1 MKREKSESQN
11 MYANVIIDIS
21 HEKVDRTFQ
30 YRVPDR
36 LLGIVAEGMPVKIPF
51 GRGDTLRTGYII
63 ELTKEPN
70 WAPDKIKEIIDV
82 EQGLISAGDISIRL
96 AAWMKR
102 QYGSTMI
109 AALKTVLPSSR
120 KQNRQ
125 VHKFISLRLPEREVR
140 DFYNECVRKNQKARE
155 RLLKEFLDNP
165 GDRIP
170 YEFVTGKLNVSA
182 QAIKALSDKGI
193 IKVESKEYY
202 RKPLAAT
209 SERYGKKVLSPEQQ
223 HIVDSVKKDYDE
235 GKRDTYLI
243 HGITGSGKTEVYI
256 ALIDDVIKRGKQA
269 IVLIPEIALT
279 YQTLM
284 RFYRHFGDRVSVM
297 NSTLSPGEKYDQ
309 MERARNGDIDII
321 IGPRSALFTPFPNT
335 GIIIIDEEH
344 EATYKSET
352 MPKYHAREVAIQLS
366 KLLPDGAAVVL
377 GSATPSLEAYYK
389 AKTGKIKL
397 FELKKRLTGGTL
409 PEVEIADL
417 REELREG
424 NRSIFSRRLFEM
436 MDERLKR
443 DEQVMLFINRRGL
456 AGFISC
462 RSCGHVFK
470 CPHCDVSLSEHRGG
484 KLVCHYC
491 GYEESRPKI
500 CPKCGSKY
508 VSSFRAGTQ
517 QIEDEVKKYFPDAKV
532 LRMDADTTKTKG
544 SYEKILGAFANK
556 EANVLVGTQM
566 IVKGHDFPDVTLVG
580 ILAAD
585 MSLYASDY
593 RASERT
599 FQLLTQAAGRAGRG
613 EKRGNVVIQSYQPD
627 HYSIL
632 AAADQDY
639 KGFYEEEIA
648 YRDLLRYPP
657 VSHMMSVQIQGKN
670 ENEALAFATK
680 LRAVMEQQKLQ
691 NVVFIGPAS
700 ASIGK
705 INDIYRM
712 AIYVKAD
719 DMDVLIRLKDLVEKY
734 IKMLEDKGYIVFKNL
749 LFDRTKIDYVGASSD
764 TILLCFFDN
773 EPGDWLADEERFND
787 EEPLWFSENSHRIS
801 PVRKAEIAREILEN
815 ALQDSDL
822 DCAVK
827 PYVIETNANII
838 IQLILTNLTNNIT
851 KPTKTLLYYGTP
863 DSRNPDIVW

>member
-1 MKREKSESQN
+1 

-30 YRVPDR
+30 YRIPPR
-36 LLGIVAEGMPVKIPF
+36 LEGVCDIGMPVKVPF
-51 GRGDTLRTGYII
+51 GKGNTVRTAYII
-63 ELTKEPN
+63 EITDEPN
-70 WAPDKIKEIIDV
+70 WDPSKIKEIIDV
-82 EQGLISAGDISIRL
+82 EHGIVSAQDISIRL

-109 AALKTVLPSSR
+109 AALKTVLPASK

-125 VHKFISLRLPEREVR
+125 VHRFISLRLPEREVR
-140 DFYNECVRKNQKARE
+140 DYYNECVRKKQKARE
-155 RLLKEFLDNP
+155 RLLKEFLDDP
-165 GDRIP
+165 EGRIP
-170 YEFVTGKLNVSA
+170 YEFVTGKLNISS
-182 QAIKALSDKGI
+182 QAIKALSNQGV
-193 IKVESKEYY
+193 IKIESEEYY
-202 RKPLAAT
+202 RNPIAAE
-209 SERYGKKVLSPEQQ
+209 SSRYGKKVLSDEQQ
-223 HIVDSVKKDYDE
+223 HIVDTVKRDYDE

-256 ALIDDVIKRGKQA
+256 ALIDDVVKRGKQA

-297 NSTLSPGEKYDQ
+297 NSTLSPGEKFDQ
-309 MERARNGDIDII
+309 MERARTGDIDII

-352 MPKYHAREVAIQLS
+352 MPKYHAREVAIELS

-389 AKTGKIKL
+389 AKTGQYKL
-397 FELKKRLTGGTL
+397 FELNKRLTGGTL

-417 REELREG
+417 RTELREG
-424 NRSIFSRRLFEM
+424 NRSIFSRRLFELM
-436 MDERLKR
+436 EDRLNK
-443 DEQVMLFINRRGL
+443 DQQIMLFINRRGL

-462 RSCGHVFK
+462 RACGHVFK

-491 GYEESRPKI
+491 GYEEPRVKI

-508 VSSFRAGTQ
+508 VSSFRAGTE
-517 QIEDEVKKYFPDAKV
+517 QIEDEVKKYFPDARV

-544 SYEKILGAFANK
+544 SYEKILSSFANK
-556 EANVLVGTQM
+556 EADVLVGTQM

-613 EKRGNVVIQSYQPD
+613 DKKGNVVIQSYQPD

-632 AAADQDY
+632 AAAGQDY

-657 VSHMMSVQIQGKN
+657 ISHMMSVQIQSKDEQEG
-670 ENEALAFATK
+670 LAFATR
-680 LRAVMEQQKLQ
+680 LRAIMEQQKCPGA
-691 NVVFIGPAS
+691 VFIGPAS
-700 ASIGK
+700 AVIGK

-712 AIYVKAD
+712 AIYVKMD
-719 DMDVLIRLKDLVEKY
+719 DMDALIGLKDLVEKY
-734 IKMLEDKGYIVFKNL
+734 IRQLEDSGKLRYITVQ
-749 LFDRTKIDYVGASSD
+749 FD
-764 TILLCFFDN
+764 FD
-773 EPGDWLADEERFND
+773 
-787 EEPLWFSENSHRIS
+787 
-801 PVRKAEIAREILEN
+801 PVN
-815 ALQDSDL
+815 
-822 DCAVK
+822 
-827 PYVIETNANII
+827 
-838 IQLILTNLTNNIT
+838 
-851 KPTKTLLYYGTP
+851 GF
-863 DSRNPDIVW
+863 

>member
-1 MKREKSESQN
+1 

-30 YRVPDR
+30 YRIPPR
-36 LLGIVAEGMPVKIPF
+36 LEGVCDIGMPVKVPF
-51 GRGDTLRTGYII
+51 GKGNTVRTAYII
-63 ELTKEPN
+63 EITDEPN
-70 WAPDKIKEIIDV
+70 WNPSRIKEIIDV
-82 EQGLISAGDISIRL
+82 EHGIVSAQDISIRL

-109 AALKTVLPSSR
+109 AALKTVLPASK

-125 VHKFISLRLPEREVR
+125 VHRFISLRLPEREVR
-140 DFYNECVRKNQKARE
+140 DYYNECVRKKQKARE
-155 RLLKEFLDNP
+155 RLLKEFLDDP
-165 GDRIP
+165 EGRIP
-170 YEFVTGKLNVSA
+170 YEFVTGKLNISS
-182 QAIKALSDKGI
+182 QAIKALSDQGV
-193 IKVESKEYY
+193 IKIESEEYY
-202 RKPLAAT
+202 RNPIAAV
-209 SERYGKKVLSPEQQ
+209 SSRYGKKVLSDEQQ
-223 HIVDSVKKDYDE
+223 HIVDTVKRDYDE

-256 ALIDDVIKRGKQA
+256 ALIDDVVKRGKQA

-297 NSTLSPGEKYDQ
+297 NSTLSPGEKFDQ
-309 MERARNGDIDII
+309 MERARTGDIDII

-352 MPKYHAREVAIQLS
+352 MPKYHAREVAIELS

-389 AKTGKIKL
+389 AKTGRYKL
-397 FELKKRLTGGTL
+397 FELNKRLTGGTL

-417 REELREG
+417 RTELREG
-424 NRSIFSRRLFEM
+424 NRSIFSRRLFELM
-436 MDERLKR
+436 EDRLNK
-443 DEQVMLFINRRGL
+443 DQQIMLFINRRGL

-462 RSCGHVFK
+462 RACGHVFK

-491 GYEESRPKI
+491 GYEEPRVKI

-508 VSSFRAGTQ
+508 VSSFRAGTE
-517 QIEDEVKKYFPDAKV
+517 QIEDEVKKYFPDARV

-544 SYEKILGAFANK
+544 SYEKILSSFANK
-556 EANVLVGTQM
+556 EADVLVGTQM

-613 EKRGNVVIQSYQPD
+613 DKKGNVVIQSYQPD

-632 AAADQDY
+632 AAAGQDY

-657 VSHMMSVQIQGKN
+657 ISHMMSVQIQSKDEQEGI
-670 ENEALAFATK
+670 AFATR
-680 LRAVMEQQKLQ
+680 LRAIMEQQKCPGA
-691 NVVFIGPAS
+691 VFIGPAS
-700 ASIGK
+700 AVIGK

-712 AIYVKAD
+712 AIYVKMD
-719 DMDVLIRLKDLVEKY
+719 DMDVLIGLKDLVEKY
-734 IKMLEDKGYIVFKNL
+734 IRQLEDAGKLRYITVQ
-749 LFDRTKIDYVGASSD
+749 FD
-764 TILLCFFDN
+764 FD
-773 EPGDWLADEERFND
+773 
-787 EEPLWFSENSHRIS
+787 
-801 PVRKAEIAREILEN
+801 PVN
-815 ALQDSDL
+815 
-822 DCAVK
+822 
-827 PYVIETNANII
+827 
-838 IQLILTNLTNNIT
+838 
-851 KPTKTLLYYGTP
+851 GF
-863 DSRNPDIVW
+863 